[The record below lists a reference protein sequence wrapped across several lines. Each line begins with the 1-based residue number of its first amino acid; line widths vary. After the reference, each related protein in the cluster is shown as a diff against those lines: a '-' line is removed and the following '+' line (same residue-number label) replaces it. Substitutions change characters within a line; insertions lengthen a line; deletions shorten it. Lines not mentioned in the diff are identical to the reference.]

1 MPEGSSSPRSASR
14 SKPTVAEPIAPRKQ
28 PGWPQVAL
36 VAASVVVVVL
46 GAALLTGF
54 LPDELQRAI
63 FHGPVL
69 IGVLIVG
76 TAWVLWRISRGRAMA
91 DERPSD
97 TDR

>member
-1 MPEGSSSPRSASR
+1 M
-14 SKPTVAEPIAPRKQ
+14 AEPVAPRPQ

-46 GAALLTGF
+46 GAALLTGC
-54 LPDELQRAI
+54 LPDEFLRAI

-76 TAWVLWRISRGRAMA
+76 TAWVLWRISRGRAIA
-91 DERPSD
+91 DGRP
-97 TDR
+97 TDNDR